1 MIKSKKNTYSVPHSQ
16 KQCISFPQ
24 SDPLL
29 GAHSPSLIKS
39 FFRDDPHHF
48 ISNPLS
54 KAQH

>member
-1 MIKSKKNTYSVPHSQ
+1 MIKSKKNTYFVPHSQ

-24 SDPLL
+24 SDPLP

-39 FFRDDPHHF
+39 LFRDDPHHF